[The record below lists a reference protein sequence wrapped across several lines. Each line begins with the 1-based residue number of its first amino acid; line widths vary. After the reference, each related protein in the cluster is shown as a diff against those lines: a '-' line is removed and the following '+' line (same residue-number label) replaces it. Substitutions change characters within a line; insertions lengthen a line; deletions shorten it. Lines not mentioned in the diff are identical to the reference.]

1 MYHFELFFPKEL
13 LLLNNEEL
21 FVHIPCLFVHS
32 PGCPWIH
39 YVAQA
44 FLEITAILFFFF
56 FFSLLNAGIVGVCQ
70 PHPTILCQ
78 FLKKKKKIVC
88 AFVFVLKSVYLSVR
102 AGAVHSCVQAWSVL
116 SLSVPVNQGFSVS
129 LGLTFSHLGWKH
141 SLGHLPVPPYLAGI
155 TVMHKIPSLLDGC
168 GDPNSSSYNCSA
180 SCLPIKPSLR
190 PFCYF
195 LK

>member
-78 FLKKKKKIVC
+78 FLKKKKKDCVC
-88 AFVFVLKSVYLSVR
+88 L
-102 AGAVHSCVQAWSVL
+102 CVCIEECIFKCACRCCAQLCASMEY
-116 SLSVPVNQGFSVS
+116 P
-129 LGLTFSHLGWKH
+129 
-141 SLGHLPVPPYLAGI
+141 I
-155 TVMHKIPSLLDGC
+155 TVCSCESGFLGEPGAYIF
-168 GDPNSSSYNCSA
+168 SSRLEA
-180 SCLPIKPSLR
+180 
-190 PFCYF
+190 
-195 LK
+195 